1 MRAEIATADLDKVQR
16 DLAYLLDRFGE
27 VLRQLGEHAVA
38 DALPAP
44 TDVGTLPAPETEN
57 LETTALAQAMSIA
70 FQLRTMAEENA
81 AVQYR
86 RDREREAGLT
96 AVPALFGHG
105 LTELRDAG
113 WTAEGLAPLLGRT
126 RVELV
131 LTAHPTE
138 AKRATVLEHH
148 RRLYMLLVQRE
159 NRMFTPAERRRI
171 DDDVRASLALL
182 WLTGE
187 LFLDKP
193 DVASERRNV
202 LHFLTNVFPAVL
214 AGLDERLLR
223 GWEEA
228 FGGPLPDVPLPRLR
242 LGTWV
247 GGDRDGHPLVTAEV
261 TRESLAELRASALG
275 LLDQR
280 LEELARALSISKGSL
295 EASPSLRDGLAA
307 ETAALAERAP
317 AVLARNRGEPFRQ
330 WIGLMRARLPQH
342 GAANAYRDAD
352 ALRASLHACERA
364 LAEVGAVNVARA
376 LVRPVRRLVETFGFH
391 LAVLDVRQNSAFH
404 DRALEQLLE
413 ASGATQTA
421 YAQWDEDARLRLLAA
436 ELGSLRP
443 FTPEGAVLGPEA
455 AAVVACFRTLAA
467 EVRAH
472 GPGAIGSL
480 VVSMTRSL
488 SDLLVIYLF
497 AREAGLLVTTD
508 EGPAIPLPVVPLFE
522 TIDDLARSGAILD
535 AFLAHPWTKRSLALQ
550 RARHGG
556 EEPVQEVMIG
566 YSDSNKDGGLL
577 ASLWSLYDAQRTL
590 SEVGRAHGVRVR
602 FFHGRGG
609 STSRGA
615 GPTHRFVKSL
625 PGEALRFDLRVTEQG
640 ETISQKYAN
649 PVTGTHH
656 VELLVANVLRASALA
671 LAPAPG
677 ASRLDD
683 ATRRD
688 LESALERLARVS
700 FEAYRALV
708 TRPGFVTFF
717 REATPID
724 AIERSRIG
732 SRPAR
737 RTGQRSLADLRAI
750 PWVFSW
756 AQSRFLLSG
765 WYGVGSAL
773 EALGREDPD
782 ALALLAQHFLA
793 WSPAH
798 YALGNAASAIAWSDP
813 DVMRRY
819 ASLVEDPQLGGALLD
834 AILAER
840 ARTETA
846 LEALYQGPLSVRRPA
861 VHAAV
866 EARRPALRLLH
877 ERQIALLRRHRAD
890 PTNEVVL
897 DELLLTVNA
906 LAMGLGGTG

>member
-1 MRAEIATADLDKVQR
+1 MHAEIASADQGKIQR
-16 DLAYLLDRFGE
+16 DLAYLIARFRE
-27 VLRQLGEHAVA
+27 ALESLGEHALAERLATPDDVA
-38 DALPAP
+38 AP
-44 TDVGTLPAPETEN
+44 SS
-57 LETTALAQAMSIA
+57 LETPRLAQTLSIV
-70 FQLRTMAEENA
+70 FQLRSMAEENA

-86 RDREREAGLT
+86 RDQERDAGLA
-96 AVPALFGHG
+96 AVPALFAHA
-105 LTELRDAG
+105 LAELRAAG
-113 WTAEGLAPLLGRT
+113 WTAETLAPLLART

-159 NRMFTPAERRRI
+159 NRMFTPAEQRRI
-171 DDDVRASLALL
+171 DGDVQAVLTLL

-202 LHFLTNVFPAVL
+202 VHYLTNVFPAVVP
-214 AGLDERLLR
+214 GLDERLAR
-223 GWEEA
+223 SWEETLGA
-228 FGGPLPDVPLPRLR
+228 PLPDVGLPQLR

-261 TRESLAELRASALG
+261 TTETLAELRASALA

-280 LEELARALSISKGSL
+280 LEELARVLSVSMGPLEGSATL
-295 EASPSLRDGLAA
+295 REGVQTEA
-307 ETAALAERAP
+307 AALGDGAR

-330 WIGLMRARLPQH
+330 WVGLMRARLPQR
-342 GAANAYRDAD
+342 GEAGAYRHACELEGS
-352 ALRASLHACERA
+352 LRACERA
-364 LAEVGAVNVARA
+364 IDEVGAATIARSV
-376 LVRPVRRLVETFGFH
+376 VRPVRRLVETFGFH
-391 LAVLDVRQNSAFH
+391 LALLDVRQNSAFH
-404 DRALEQLLE
+404 ERAVEQLLE
-413 ASGATQTA
+413 ASGAAQTA
-421 YAQWDEDARLRLLAA
+421 YTRWDEDERLRFLAA
-436 ELGSLRP
+436 ELGSRRP
-443 FTPEGAVLGPEA
+443 FTTDGAPLGAEA
-455 AAVVACFRTLAA
+455 TAVVACYRALAA
-467 EVRAH
+467 EVRTH
-472 GPGAIGSL
+472 GPDAIGSL

-488 SDLLVIYLF
+488 SDLLVVYLF
-497 AREAGLLVTTD
+497 AREAGLLVATD
-508 EGPAIPLPVVPLFE
+508 EGLAMPLPVVPLFE
-522 TIDDLARSGAILD
+522 TIDDLARSTGVLD
-535 AFLAHPWTKRSLALQ
+535 AFLAHPWTRRSLALQ
-550 RARHGG
+550 HARHGG
-556 EEPVQEVMIG
+556 DEPVQEVMIG

-577 ASLWSLYDAQRTL
+577 ASLWGLHDAQRALAAT
-590 SEVGRAHGVRVR
+590 GRTHGVRVR

-615 GPTHRFVKSL
+615 GPSHRFVKSL

-649 PVTGTHH
+649 PVTGAHH
-656 VELLVANVLRASALA
+656 AEVFVANVLRASALA
-671 LAPAPG
+671 VG
-677 ASRLDD
+677 AAGGQVSTSDD
-683 ATRRD
+683 GARTD
-688 LESALERLARVS
+688 LERAMERLARTS
-700 FEAYRALV
+700 FEAYRSLV
-708 TRPGFVTFF
+708 TRPGFVPFF

-765 WYGVGSAL
+765 WFGVGSAL
-773 EALGREDPD
+773 ETLGRQDPS
-782 ALALLAQHFLA
+782 ALELLGRHFVA

-798 YALGNAASAIAWSDP
+798 YALGNAASAIAWTDP

-819 ASLVEDPQLGGALLD
+819 AALVEDTTLGTVLLD
-834 AILAER
+834 VVLEER
-840 ARTETA
+840 ARTLA
-846 LEALYQGPLSVRRPA
+846 MLEVLYQGPLETRRPG

-866 EARRPALRLLH
+866 AARAPALRLLH
-877 ERQIALLRRHRAD
+877 ERQIALLRQHRREPAND
-890 PTNEVVL
+890 VVL